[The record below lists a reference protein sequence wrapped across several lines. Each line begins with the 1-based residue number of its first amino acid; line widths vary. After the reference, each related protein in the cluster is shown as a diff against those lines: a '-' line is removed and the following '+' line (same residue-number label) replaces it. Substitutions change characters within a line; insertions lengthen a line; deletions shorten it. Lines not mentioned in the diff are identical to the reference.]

1 MKKESTQKEWVIK
14 VCMGVVC
21 TISIYLLAYFFIFT
35 GCEEL
40 IKFWVLANLIISIAF
55 TGLRMMYI
63 LAKEGKQGLKTALSK
78 KNKDKS
84 LSINQSIENKITFP
98 LKEDFYSIAFYSYII
113 M

>member
-1 MKKESTQKEWVIK
+1 
-14 VCMGVVC
+14 
-21 TISIYLLAYFFIFT
+21 
-35 GCEEL
+35 
-40 IKFWVLANLIISIAF
+40 
-55 TGLRMMYI
+55 MMYI